1 MTEQLQRVG
10 LGGVGLQVVC
20 REVARQHGLCR
31 VTSCQ
36 SLWLW
41 NSLLCERQLVECQLI
56 VVAPC
61 GFCVC
66 P

>member
-1 MTEQLQRVG
+1 M
-10 LGGVGLQVVC
+10 QVVC